1 MTNYKYNDGGRSNYL
16 RMRCLECNGD
26 GEVELEYTV
35 GGFDGGPWQEYRV
48 KWVECE
54 TCNGTGEIEDEQD

>member
-1 MTNYKYNDGGRSNYL
+1 V
-16 RMRCLECNGD
+16 RCLECNGD
-26 GEVELEYTV
+26 GEVEREYTV
-35 GGFDGGPWQEYRV
+35 GGYDGGAWMEYRV